1 MKREPRPRRIGSG
14 RNGAVHVII
23 PSLHQRTRH
32 LRVLSGTT
40 GRTLPAGPRV
50 TETVAKTL
58 APLHNVDRSL
68 LGQD

>member
-1 MKREPRPRRIGSG
+1 M
-14 RNGAVHVII
+14 HVII